1 MAWVAL
7 TATTLAIGAGC
18 QGGGAA
24 PASKP
29 AGAAAAPAK
38 VEGAPKEADLSTV
51 TLTPEAEARLAVAV
65 APVERKPMP
74 RTALYAGEVT
84 IPSGRL
90 TAVTAPFVGTIQPPP
105 GGGTIPEPGA
115 TVKKGQPLLV
125 LQVVLTPEAHARSRP
140 NSPTPKGRSSR
151 REQLKIAKEQL
162 DRAEGLVRNRDVPPA
177 ALVDAKA
184 QYELAQTNLRNA
196 ETNRDALVKVTGDIN
211 SGALNQTIAAPAD
224 GTLQN
229 VHVQAGQM
237 VAAGVALFELAGL
250 DPVWVKVPVF
260 VGDFDRLAK
269 DRPAAIGGL
278 VHVPGAPPIASA
290 NPSPR
295 RRWPI
300 PSPPPSSCT
309 TKFPTKTARFAPASA
324 SASRFLCKATSPT

>member
-1 MAWVAL
+1 MRR
-7 TATTLAIGAGC
+7 
-18 QGGGAA
+18 
-24 PASKP
+24 
-29 AGAAAAPAK
+29 
-38 VEGAPKEADLSTV
+38 KEADLSTV

-125 LQVVLTPEAHARSRP
+125 LQVVLTPEAPPIAP
-140 NSPTPKGRSSR
+140 QLANAEGQIKQA

-184 QYELAQTNLRNA
+184 STSWHRPTY
-196 ETNRDALVKVTGDIN
+196 
-211 SGALNQTIAAPAD
+211 
-224 GTLQN
+224 GT
-229 VHVQAGQM
+229 
-237 VAAGVALFELAGL
+237 
-250 DPVWVKVPVF
+250 
-260 VGDFDRLAK
+260 
-269 DRPAAIGGL
+269 
-278 VHVPGAPPIASA
+278 
-290 NPSPR
+290 PR
-295 RRWPI
+295 RI
-300 PSPPPSSCT
+300 
-309 TKFPTKTARFAPASA
+309 
-324 SASRFLCKATSPT
+324 ATRS